1 MDLDP
6 TLAVPL
12 ALLAAYLVGS
22 IPFSLLIGRWIG
34 GIDLRQHGS
43 RNVGA
48 TNVAR
53 TLGLKWGLLAL
64 LLDALKG
71 LLPVLLLPPLLL
83 GEHDPL
89 LGHLRVGC
97 GLAAICGHMF
107 PPWLGFRGGKG
118 VATALGVVSV
128 LAPWA
133 TLAAFVV
140 FALTF
145 AVSRYVSLSSI
156 LASAAFAISQFIFLG
171 RDAFSARHWSIAAF
185 SLAVPALIIIR
196 HRANLVRLWHG
207 TEPRFQRR
215 QQPEQPAAEEGDA
228 DQRR

>member
-6 TLAVPL
+6 ALAVSF
-12 ALLAAYLVGS
+12 ALIGAFLIGS

-83 GEHDPL
+83 ADDNPL
-89 LGHLRVGC
+89 VGHLRVGC
-97 GLAAICGHMF
+97 GLVAICGHMF

-118 VATALGVVSV
+118 VATALGVVSI

-133 TLAAFVV
+133 TLAAFCV
-140 FALTF
+140 FAVTF

-156 LASAAFAISQFIFLG
+156 LASVAFAVTEFLILG
-171 RDAFSARHWSIAAF
+171 RDAFSSRHWSIAVF

-207 TEPRFQRR
+207 EEPRFQRR

>member
-6 TLAVPL
+6 TLAVLL
-12 ALLAAYLVGS
+12 ALVVAYLIGS
-22 IPFSLLIGRWIG
+22 IPFSLLIGRWVG
-34 GIDLRQHGS
+34 GIDLREHGS

-71 LLPVLLLPPLLL
+71 LLPVLLLGPLLL
-83 GEHDPL
+83 DESHPW

-97 GLAAICGHMF
+97 GVAAICGHMF

-118 VATALGVVSV
+118 VATALGVVCV
-128 LAPWA
+128 LGPWA
-133 TLAAFVV
+133 TLAAFVA

-145 AVSRYVSLSSI
+145 AVTRYVSLSSI
-156 LASAAFAISQFIFLG
+156 LASLTFLVAQFALLG
-171 RDAFSARHWSIAAF
+171 REAFSIRHWSLAAF
-185 SLAVPALIIIR
+185 SLAVPALIIVR
-196 HRANLVRLWHG
+196 HRANLVRLWRG
-207 TEPRFQRR
+207 EEPRFQRR
-215 QQPEQPAAEEGDA
+215 QQSGQPAPDERDA
-228 DQRR
+228 DARR